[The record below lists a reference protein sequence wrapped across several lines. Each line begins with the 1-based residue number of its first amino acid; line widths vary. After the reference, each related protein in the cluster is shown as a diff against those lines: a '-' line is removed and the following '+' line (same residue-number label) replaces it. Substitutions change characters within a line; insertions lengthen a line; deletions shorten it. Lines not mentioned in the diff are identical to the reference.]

1 MVNLEQSQTSR
12 TPVNAAAQEA
22 AKAAGATVIRHAA
35 TLLERSRAAL
45 QGVPGGRVIIDV
57 LGAPKT
63 RGFLAALGLMV
74 GATLLAFLWQTFL
87 GSRNLALLFII
98 ATAVAGAWLGV
109 LPALTAA
116 VAAFLLYN
124 FFLVDPRF
132 ALGFA
137 AADALALLS
146 FLGSALAVGWLSG
159 RLNERARI
167 ATERLNSLTT
177 LFETSRDLSAA
188 TKANEVASRLVRHL
202 TRSRYQGA
210 AIWRWHAGKAHLLMS
225 ETSDEAWA
233 RDVAGAVS
241 VFLASGLDKETLGSV
256 TLHRLRGIHGT
267 IGAAALWGEAS
278 NDTDQM
284 WTQAMLDLGAAAIE
298 RDRLM
303 AQVAQAEL
311 VAEREGLRTAL
322 LSSLSHDLRTPI
334 ATILA
339 SASGLQEHGARFDD
353 ATRLELVQAVQDEA
367 ERLNRYVTHLL
378 AMTRLESGM
387 LDTQPVAVDPREV
400 IAAAVDHMRR
410 RLAGRTV
417 RQVFPRVPAYAHLD
431 PLLLEQ
437 ALLNVLENAVGHT
450 TMGGVIEVGYHTE
463 GGVVTL
469 FVQDDGPGIPAEE
482 LGQVFDKF
490 FRGRSDRRK
499 ATGVGL
505 GLSVTRGLV
514 EALDGRVSVHS
525 PTAHNRGTRFEFQ
538 FPIIAIPELIDE

>member
-1 MVNLEQSQTSR
+1 MQS
-12 TPVNAAAQEA
+12 
-22 AKAAGATVIRHAA
+22 
-35 TLLERSRAAL
+35 L
-45 QGVPGGRVIIDV
+45 PGGRVIVDV

-98 ATAVAGAWLGV
+98 ATAVSGAWLGV

-116 VAAFLLYN
+116 LAAFLLYN
-124 FFLVDPRF
+124 FLLVDPRF

-159 RLNERARI
+159 RLSERARI

-188 TKANEVASRLVRHL
+188 TEAREVASRLVSHL
-202 TRSRYQGA
+202 TRTRYQGA
-210 AIWRWHAGKAHLLMS
+210 AIWRWHEGKARLLMS
-225 ETSDEAWA
+225 ATTDEAWA
-233 RDVAGAVS
+233 RDVLGAIS
-241 VFLASGLDKETLGSV
+241 SFLASDLATESLGDV
-256 TLHRLRGIHGT
+256 TLHRLRGVHGT
-267 IGAAALWGEAS
+267 IGAAALWGKVSE
-278 NDTDQM
+278 DPDKM
-284 WTQAMLDLGAAAIE
+284 WTQAMLELGAAAIE

-339 SASGLQEHGARFDD
+339 SASGLQEHDARFDD

-410 RLAGRTV
+410 RFSGRSV
-417 RQVFPRVPAYAHLD
+417 RQQFPRSPAYARLD

-437 ALLNVLENAVGHT
+437 ALLNVLENAVGHAE
-450 TMGGVIEVGYHTE
+450 MGGLIEVGYQTD
-463 GGVVTL
+463 GGILTIY
-469 FVQDDGPGIPAEE
+469 VQDDGPGIAPEE
-482 LGQVFDKF
+482 MGHVFDKF
-490 FRGRSDRRK
+490 FRGQSDRRK
-499 ATGVGL
+499 SAGVGL
-505 GLSVTRGLV
+505 GLSVTKGLV
-514 EALDGRVSVHS
+514 EALGGRVAVRS
-525 PTAHNRGTRFEFQ
+525 PTTDAGGTRFEFQ
-538 FPIIAIPELIDE
+538 FQTIAVPEFVDE